1 MPDIQSIFKQ
11 VTESDLAM
19 ILLPPTRRI
28 IGLLRGRSRPSG
40 GSVSKYTSPETT
52 FADWDMLRMASKYF
66 LPPFVKKESKLATS
80 PK

>member
-1 MPDIQSIFKQ
+1 
-11 VTESDLAM
+11 M

-52 FADWDMLRMASKYF
+52 FVDWGMLKVASKYF
-66 LPPFVKKESKLATS
+66 SPPFVTKKSKLATS
-80 PK
+80 PKSFPL